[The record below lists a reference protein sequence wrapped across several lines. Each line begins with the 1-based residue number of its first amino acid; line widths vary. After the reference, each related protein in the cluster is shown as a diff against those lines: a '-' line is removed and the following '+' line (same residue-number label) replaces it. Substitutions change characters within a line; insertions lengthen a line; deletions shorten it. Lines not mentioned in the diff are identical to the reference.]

1 MTTEEV
7 IAALAACKT
16 WKTDLSPMVRLMD
29 ELGHPEKGLKYIH
42 VGGTNGK
49 GSTCA
54 MLASVLQQA
63 GYRTG
68 RFVSPYI
75 LEFRE
80 RIQMNGQMIPEE
92 DLCRLG
98 KRVTD
103 TVRELEKIGVYPT
116 EFDAVTAIGLLWFR
130 EIQCDFVVLEV
141 GVGGTIDSTNIIPAE
156 SSVLSVITSISLDHT
171 AILGDSESAIARE
184 KGGIF
189 KENGTV
195 LLSGNIG
202 KEAIAEL
209 EKMAE
214 ERCCTV
220 YISDPSCVTLKE
232 SRPDG
237 LTVLHDGKEQFL
249 PLPGLYQ
256 LSNLAV
262 VYRAVELLREKGV
275 QIPEEGV
282 KKGLEN
288 LAFPARMELL
298 GTSPLF
304 WIDGAH
310 NPEGIAALAS
320 SLKHLTAGKKTV
332 ILSGMMADKNCR
344 DSVKLLAPLT
354 SAAVT
359 VTPNNPRALPAQE
372 LAKLW
377 KENGVDARCAASVK
391 EAVEKAI
398 SLAGKDGAVVC
409 CGSLYLC
416 SEIRPVALDYFKLMK
431 EISISFDKS
440 GEILHRTPNIIV
452 E

>member
-16 WKTDLSPMVRLMD
+16 WKTDLSPMVRLAD
-29 ELGHPEKGLKYIH
+29 ALGHPEQGLKYIH

-80 RIQMNGQMIPEE
+80 RIQMDGQMIPEE

-103 TVRELEKIGVYPT
+103 AVRELEKNGVYPT
-116 EFDAVTAIGLLWFR
+116 EFDAVTALGLLWFR
-130 EIQCDFVVLEV
+130 EMRCDFVVLEV

-202 KEAIAEL
+202 KDAMEEL
-209 EKMAE
+209 RAMAR
-214 ERCCTV
+214 ERRCEV
-220 YISDPSCVTLKE
+220 YVSDPSSVTLKE

-256 LSNLAV
+256 LSNLSV
-262 VYRAVELLREKGV
+262 VYRAIELLREKGV
-275 QIPEEGV
+275 DIPEESV
-282 KKGLEN
+282 ERGLEN
-288 LAFPARMELL
+288 ISFPARMELL
-298 GTSPLF
+298 GREPLF

-310 NPEGIAALAS
+310 NPEGIAALVS

-332 ILSGMMADKNCR
+332 VLSGMMADKNCR
-344 DSVKLLAPLT
+344 ESVKLLAPLT

-359 VTPNNPRALPAQE
+359 VTPKNPRALPAEE
-372 LAKLW
+372 LKELW
-377 KENGVDARCAASVK
+377 RENGVEARSADSIA
-391 EAVEKAI
+391 EAVNKAI
-398 SLAGKDGAVVC
+398 VLAGKDGAVVC

-416 SEIRPVALDYFKLMK
+416 SEIRPYALRVFAQMY
-431 EISISFDKS
+431 
-440 GEILHRTPNIIV
+440 
-452 E
+452 